1 MTISCQLFLL
11 KTTELL
17 YAGIVKRTS
26 LRVFLVD
33 DIKGRFTIVHNSF
46 AGSSHFFSIL
56 VHMMKSGAAMHFHFL
71 LLMLLATLMMATVA
85 KAQYRGGGD
94 YRDGMY
100 GQFCPG
106 SRRGGPYGGRNPVAT
121 VDQARQAIEKCLAT
135 RGQGLYTGKIK
146 ENTLYFEVEVLDR
159 NGAMVDEVIIH
170 KRNGRVRS
178 IYEPRG
184 DTRSERGVLDAKE

>member
-1 MTISCQLFLL
+1 
-11 KTTELL
+11 
-17 YAGIVKRTS
+17 

-56 VHMMKSGAAMHFHFL
+56 VYMMKPGAAMHFL
-71 LLMLLATLMMATVA
+71 LLILLASLMMTTVA
-85 KAQYRGGGD
+85 EAQYRGRD
-94 YRDGMY
+94 EYRGPIY

-106 SRRGGPYGGRNPVAT
+106 SRRGGPYGERNPVAT
-121 VDQARQAIEKCLAT
+121 VEQARQVIEKCSAI
-135 RGQGLYTGKIK
+135 RNQGLHAGKIK
-146 ENTLYFEVEVLDR
+146 ENPVYFQAEILDR
-159 NGAMVDEVIIH
+159 NGAMVDEAIIH

-184 DTRSERGVLDAKE
+184 DTRRERGVLNRKE

>member
-1 MTISCQLFLL
+1 L
-11 KTTELL
+11 KTFFVT
-17 YAGIVKRTS
+17 K
-26 LRVFLVD
+26 
-33 DIKGRFTIVHNSF
+33 IKGRFTIVHNAF

-56 VHMMKSGAAMHFHFL
+56 VYMMKSGAAMHFHFL
-71 LLMLLATLMMATVA
+71 LLILLATLMMATVA

-146 ENTLYFEVEVLDR
+146 ENRLYFEVEVLDR

-178 IYEPRG
+178 IYEPCG
-184 DTRSERGVLDAKE
+184 DTRRERGVLDAKE